1 MNSTIL
7 KRLEIVKFA
16 ISIEDEELIY
26 EQLHKLKKLTLDE
39 NVEHIVNLIGSC
51 QFKDVIQ
58 LIELYKKEYSGLVI
72 FEDPKIQG
80 LRTELKILEDR
91 VNELSDEKIEYE
103 RIINNFNSEHML
115 RLGSVIEEILRLRAQ
130 LENSSIDEQAA
141 QQEYDSFQNSY
152 QQQLKNLPERLTVD
166 EKKFLK
172 SAYRRASRLCHPDKL
187 VGEYKSKG
195 EEIFKELNDAYRRQ
209 NLKMLE
215 EILTSL
221 ESGLVMNVAS
231 NSIADM
237 ALLQKRVAVLRERI
251 SILENEIYP
260 LRNSEIFKRIQ
271 SIEDM
276 DKYFSELKEEL
287 EMELAQLREENKA
300 LFYAHQ

>member
-16 ISIEDEELIY
+16 ISIDDEELIF
-26 EQLHKLKKLTLDE
+26 EQLHKLKKFTLDE
-39 NVEHIVNLIGSC
+39 KVEHIVNLIGSS

-58 LIELYKKEYSGLVI
+58 LIDLYKKDNSSLVI

-130 LENSSIDEQAA
+130 LENSSIDEKAA
-141 QQEYDSFQNSY
+141 QQEYHSFHNNY
-152 QQQLKNLPERLTVD
+152 QQQLKNLPEQLTGD
-166 EKKFLK
+166 EKKILK

-187 VGEYKSKG
+187 VGKYKAKG

-209 NLKMLE
+209 NLKILE

-221 ESGLVMNVAS
+221 ESGLVMKVAS
-231 NSIADM
+231 NSIDDI
-237 ALLQKRVAVLRERI
+237 ALLQKRVAVLLDRI
-251 SILENEIYP
+251 RILEDEIYR
-260 LRNSEIFKRIQ
+260 LRNSEVFKKIQ

-287 EMELAQLREENKA
+287 EKELAQLREDNMPHFHA
-300 LFYAHQ
+300 YQ